1 MTVIGHNR
9 IRRVDSFDGY
19 EVLAHPLANREDR
32 VFHRGEGGASQVG
45 VTYGSHD
52 IQIAR
57 ATGPGNKGL
66 LAILMH
72 HGGGRH
78 ILEFYESAL
87 PISATLLSLP
97 ERAQYALAYT
107 MFKQAD
113 ECAIAARV
121 DEADR
126 WAKAFVDGR
135 IRKRR
140 RAGKRYVHIET
151 PAEKERRCA

>member
-57 ATGPGNKGL
+57 PTGPGNKGL

-72 HGGGRH
+72 HGGG
-78 ILEFYESAL
+78 A
-87 PISATLLSLP
+87 ISSNSTRAPCRSPVP
-97 ERAQYALAYT
+97 ETRASWQS
-107 MFKQAD
+107 
-113 ECAIAARV
+113 
-121 DEADR
+121 
-126 WAKAFVDGR
+126 
-135 IRKRR
+135 
-140 RAGKRYVHIET
+140 
-151 PAEKERRCA
+151 

>member
-1 MTVIGHNR
+1 MQPDKLQRHFLPATFDNRGIRILLVGCGGNGAQMLMGLASLDTALRAIG
-9 IRRVDSFDGY
+9 
-19 EVLAHPLANREDR
+19 
-32 VFHRGEGGASQVG
+32 
-45 VTYGSHD
+45 
-52 IQIAR
+52 
-57 ATGPGNKGL
+57 
-66 LAILMH
+66 
-72 HGGGRH
+72 
-78 ILEFYESAL
+78 
-87 PISATLLSLP
+87 LP

>member
-19 EVLAHPLANREDR
+19 DVLAHPLANHEDR

-57 ATGPGNKGL
+57 PTGPGNKGL

-78 ILEFYESAL
+78 ILQFYEGAL
-87 PISATLLSLP
+87 PVAATLLGLP
-97 ERAQYALAYT
+97 AGRAI
-107 MFKQAD
+107 
-113 ECAIAARV
+113 CARLHAV
-121 DEADR
+121 QT
-126 WAKAFVDGR
+126 GR
-135 IRKRR
+135 RMRR
-140 RAGKRYVHIET
+140 RGTR
-151 PAEKERRCA
+151 